1 MFPDE
6 MPIICCWGS
15 FGTCRGHQS
24 GRWQGERKTGTH
36 DTAVPESPL
45 MLNFIWV
52 CFRSGKTFGEQVG
65 GDQCL
70 QNGWQLKCQ
79 FEDQQFRRQWWFL
92 HRGFIWIA
100 WKLIIMELY
109 GKGNSDLGSHQFEVR
124 LFPPKNN
131 WGVWDMLPKLLV
143 GSVVCLVDW
152 LVSWEVWLSTPKQ
165 TACNWSHLRAVVHWP
180 SLQFY
185 PQVSYEKSSKRLNE
199 LISVALS
206 NPVVISHPNYWF
218 SWQSIVNF
226 YRISNTSKMDKR
238 YPGNHYLIHTK
249 QTTSGTEK
257 E

>member
-1 MFPDE
+1 M
-6 MPIICCWGS
+6 
-15 FGTCRGHQS
+15 
-24 GRWQGERKTGTH
+24 
-36 DTAVPESPL
+36 
-45 MLNFIWV
+45 N
-52 CFRSGKTFGEQVG
+52 
-65 GDQCL
+65 CL
-70 QNGWQLKCQ
+70 KVTV
-79 FEDQQFRRQWWFL
+79 
-92 HRGFIWIA
+92 
-100 WKLIIMELY
+100 IIMELY

-124 LFPPKNN
+124 LFRPKNN

-152 LVSWEVWLSTPKQ
+152 LVSWEVWLSMRGLIIHPKTNSLQ
-165 TACNWSHLRAVVHWP
+165 LKPFVSSCSLAFSAILSPSHLRK
-180 SLQFY
+180 
-185 PQVSYEKSSKRLNE
+185 SYE

-206 NPVVISHPNYWF
+206 NPVVISHLNYWF

>member
-6 MPIICCWGS
+6 IPIICCWGS

-65 GDQCL
+65 GDQSL
-70 QNGWQLKCQ
+70 GNGWQLKCQ
-79 FEDQQFRRQWWFL
+79 FEDQQFRRQWSFL

-131 WGVWDMLPKLLV
+131 WGVWDMVAKATGWFSRLLGWLV
-143 GSVVCLVDW
+143 GFMRGLIIH
-152 LVSWEVWLSTPKQ
+152 PK
-165 TACNWSHLRAVVHWP
+165 TN
-180 SLQFY
+180 SLQLKPF
-185 PQVSYEKSSKRLNE
+185 VSSCSLAFSAILSPSQLRKIIQETQWVDFCCLIKSCRHKSSKPLTLLEPQEVEVASGSACQAGIEKYHFFPAVDFKKDRL
-199 LISVALS
+199 
-206 NPVVISHPNYWF
+206 
-218 SWQSIVNF
+218 
-226 YRISNTSKMDKR
+226 
-238 YPGNHYLIHTK
+238 HYF
-249 QTTSGTEK
+249 
-257 E
+257 